1 MSSGQSLDEVRADSH
16 QSAVDW
22 AGSLAGAPP
31 RLELPG
37 EWWQAGECA
46 QSEVELPLDAE
57 TAAALRELA
66 TTLDAPPA
74 ALLLAGLWLV
84 LARHTGQSDLVV
96 LAHCRRGG
104 PMVPA
109 RGRVEPGLRFRELVR
124 AAQQA
129 IRDGAERPANPAAIV
144 RAAAARG
151 LELEFQLAFWLDEG
165 GDPPPRAGEDEAG
178 GAALVFVANVGTTS
192 LSLRASVG
200 AGVAIAATRRVL
212 ARWQV
217 LLRAAADEPD
227 ALADAL
233 PLLPADE
240 RRRVLHEWNDTAI
253 DLSGEVC
260 LQRLITAQVARCPDR
275 VAVVAEEGSWTYAE
289 LDRHANAIAA
299 ELRSRGARRGSLV
312 AVCADRSRELLAGLL
327 GVLKAGAA
335 YVPLDPDHPRE
346 RLAFMLADC
355 GARLI
360 LAQRRHAL
368 ALPASPDAI
377 VVLDEARRDADP
389 VPDDVTPDDLI
400 YVMYTSG
407 STGRPKGVMNIHRGV
422 VNRLL
427 DMQRTIPL
435 GPDDRLLQKT
445 PCGFDISVYEFFW
458 PLLAGATVVMARPGG
473 HRDPAYLV
481 EAIRAHAI
489 TTIHFVP
496 PMLAAFLEQVDPR
509 ACRSLRRVLC
519 TGDILAPALVRTC
532 HARLDV
538 EVHNLYGPTEAA
550 IEVTAHC
557 CERGVDLA
565 AIPIG
570 RPIANCTIYVLDRRG
585 EPVPPGAPGE
595 LHIGGVQVSRG
606 YWGRPGLTGERFV
619 PDPFAAAPGQRLYRT
634 GDLARWRSDGVL
646 EFLGRL
652 DHQVKIRGVRV
663 EPGEIEVV
671 LREHPA
677 VRDGLIVVHD
687 DGGERR
693 LVAYVVFAGE
703 SQHTGAAA
711 IAELRASLVARLPA
725 AMVPAAF
732 VPLPAIPVLSNG
744 KIDRNALPRPNAH
757 HFAGP
762 TERVAPRNPLERA
775 IAEIWHTVLAA
786 GCGVTDDFLAV
797 GGHSLHAAQIVARI
811 KRTLGSAL
819 SLAEFFA
826 HPTIAGQATLLADR
840 RPADEVAI
848 TPAANTGELSFAEE
862 RLYFLHQLAP
872 QSPAYH
878 CPLAFHIT
886 GECDEARLDAALRAL
901 IHRHEVLRTRYVD
914 HAGAPRRVIDAD
926 ENFELARLD
935 LGHLSPADRTDAL
948 DTALAAEAGRP
959 FDLAAGPSLRAGLV
973 RLAPD
978 ARVLWLVLHHIVTD
992 AWTES
997 LLMHELGRRYD
1008 DSAASDAPPAPTYAD
1023 YAAWQRRAL
1032 SGERHA
1038 AALARWRARLA
1049 GAPSLLALP
1058 TDRPRGDAPAHRG
1071 ARVAF
1076 TASPAALAPLRR
1088 LARAGGATLSQA
1100 VLTVF
1105 AAVLRRFADQD
1116 DLVIGLTAAARG
1128 RVELEA
1134 VAGFFVNTLPIRL
1147 DLADDPTLPTLLA
1160 RVRDAVLAAHEDEDV
1175 PFEQIV
1181 RALRSTGDGGGS
1193 PLVQVAFAPQPPGDG
1208 GLHLRGCTVRPL
1220 DVHAGG
1226 AIFDLT
1232 LLTRETAEGGL
1243 EAFFEYAT
1251 DLFDRWRIEQL
1262 ARALEAALAG
1272 VDAPASSAAELPL
1285 MSPAAESQQL
1295 LRACGPRAPVVHSSG
1310 VHAFVEAQ
1318 VDRTPD
1324 AVALVSH
1331 DEIVTYTQLE
1341 RRANRLA
1348 HHLRALGVGRG
1359 SLVGV
1364 VATRTSATFVAVLA
1378 ILKAGGAYVP
1388 LDPSYPSQRLAFI
1401 VEDAA
1406 LRWIVAEPDAAASLP
1421 PHAAKLVAPDAAHAA
1436 DERPIADVGADDLAY
1451 VLYTSGSTGQPK
1463 GVAMTHGPLANL
1475 TGWHLRHARLGRP
1488 ARTLQFAS
1496 LNFDV
1501 SAQEFLSTWA
1511 TGGALVLVSEDTR
1524 RDARALLALLERHA
1538 VERLFLPFVFLQH
1551 LAEAASSERPPATL
1565 LDVVTAGEQLKI
1577 SPAIRDLFA
1586 RLPHCSL
1593 HNHYG
1598 PTEAHVVTAHIL
1610 TGPAAAW
1617 PLLPPIGAPL
1627 DNTRIY
1633 LLDADHRPVPPGV
1646 TAELYIAGAA
1656 LARGYLGGSARTAE
1670 RFVPDPFV
1678 AGERMYRTGDL
1689 ARSDPDGNLEYVGRG
1704 DSQVKLRGIRI
1715 ELGEIE
1721 AVLAQHPAV
1730 AAAAAVVREDV
1741 HGDRRLVAYVLA
1753 RAPLDLAALRDHL
1766 RAHLPEPMLPAEF
1779 VELPQWPLLP
1789 SGKLDRRALP
1799 LPRERAPA
1807 SRPAP
1812 SSGTGLELQIAA
1824 IWRDVLQ
1831 LDQVGLDE
1839 RFFDLGG
1846 HSLLLARVRA
1856 ELERATGRAIAIV
1869 ELFRHPT
1876 IRSLAAHLGG
1886 ASSQPTIHKSPAP
1899 RANADTRAIAIVG
1912 MAGRFPGAASV
1923 DALWEALVAGR
1934 ELISF
1939 FTREQLEAA
1948 GVDPALVQAP
1958 RFVPAIGVMPDA
1970 MCFDAAFFGYSPRE
1984 ARLLDPQQR
1993 VLLEVAW
2000 AALEHAGYAPR
2011 GVDGAV
2017 GVFAG
2022 SEVPRYWLERLGT
2035 PGGPLSIEEY
2045 EVGFGNMNDT
2055 LATRVSYELGLRGP
2069 AFTVQTACS
2078 TSLVAVH
2085 VACQNLVTGECDVAL
2100 AGGAVV
2106 MPPDRLG
2113 HVSEGGSVVAPDGH
2127 CRPFDADA
2135 QGIVGGNGVGLV
2147 VLKRLAD
2154 AVADGDTIHAVIHAT
2169 AINNDGARK
2178 VGFTAPSVP
2187 GQCEVIERALA
2198 VAGLEPAQIGLV
2210 EAHGTAT
2217 RLGDPIEVAALTQA
2231 YRRRTAARAW
2241 CALGSIKGNIGHLG
2255 AAAGVT
2261 GLIKA
2266 ALALAREAIP
2276 PTLHFRAAN
2285 PELALDTSPFFVN
2298 ADTLNWPR
2306 RHVPRF
2312 AAVSSFGVGGTNA
2325 HAILGEAPPSPAT
2338 DPSRPVQL
2346 LVLSAQS
2353 PGALTT
2359 GAARLADALSRPDAP
2374 ALPEVAHTLARGRT
2388 PLRRRLAV
2396 IARDADS
2403 AVRALQGVDR
2413 VRLVEGVAGERPPRI
2428 AFLFP
2433 GGGTQS
2439 LGMGRELYFGD
2450 PAYRAEFDAAADRFA
2465 ALLDVDVR
2473 HLLYAADPDAAA
2485 RELLRPTRFLP
2496 AIFCCEYALA
2506 RRMMGL
2512 GVVPA
2517 ALTGHSLGEYTA
2529 AAIAGVLSLADAAR
2543 LLATR
2548 ARLHESLDVEAGL
2561 LVVALS
2567 EAALVQRLPP
2577 GLDLAVVN
2585 AADSCVV
2592 AGPLTA
2598 IDTFEAALARDGVE
2612 SRRLPVAG
2620 ASHCALV
2627 EPLIEPL
2634 VACARQ
2640 LSLAAP
2646 TIPIVSNVTG
2656 DWLGDDDARD
2666 PQHWGRHLR
2675 GTVRFAAGV
2684 GRLLADPEL
2693 LLVEVGPGRTLAGLA
2708 RRHPDA
2714 GARPILATMAARGG
2728 NLTDLEAFTHVLGQL
2743 WCRGVDIRWDVLFAG
2758 ERRRRVP
2765 LPTYA
2770 FERVHHE
2777 QPAQRGRTARAMPV
2791 IPDAPLTTIT
2801 ADATAPTDLVERAL
2815 AGVFADVLGVP
2826 PPGPADNF
2834 FDLGGSSFLALRVRV
2849 RIEELLGV
2857 KLPVHAFVEHPT
2869 IGGLAALIR
2878 TRLPES
2884 PVAPTPARE
2893 RLTVTLR
2900 PGPGRR
2906 LFLLQPIGGTV
2917 FTYLPLARRLDPSL
2931 HVIGV
2936 RASGME
2942 PGEPVFARMD
2952 ELVAHQ
2958 LAEVRAAQPHGPYL
2972 LGGHSAGGVIAF
2984 ELARRLLAEGER
2996 VDRVAMLDTAS
3007 LALSRR
3013 LVLLDDD
3020 DVFQIAER
3028 MRNESS
3034 LAYEQFAATLRDDP
3048 AFRGLVRAT
3057 WSALATCDAA
3067 PLAADVLYVKARVQP
3082 DPDER
3087 HADRAWMELVDGAY
3101 TRASVDADHFSMM
3114 DEPAVA
3120 EVASVMNAALADD
3133 RRPSS
3138 K

>member
-1 MSSGQSLDEVRADSH
+1 MSSGQ
-16 QSAVDW
+16 
-22 AGSLAGAPP
+22 
-31 RLELPG
+31 
-37 EWWQAGECA
+37 
-46 QSEVELPLDAE
+46 PLDDSRPASHDS
-57 TAAALRELA
+57 A
-66 TTLDAPPA
+66 DAPPP
-74 ALLLAGLWLV
+74 L
-84 LARHTGQSDLVV
+84 
-96 LAHCRRGG
+96 
-104 PMVPA
+104 
-109 RGRVEPGLRFRELVR
+109 
-124 AAQQA
+124 
-129 IRDGAERPANPAAIV
+129 
-144 RAAAARG
+144 
-151 LELEFQLAFWLDEG
+151 
-165 GDPPPRAGEDEAG
+165 PP
-178 GAALVFVANVGTTS
+178 
-192 LSLRASVG
+192 
-200 AGVAIAATRRVL
+200 
-212 ARWQV
+212 
-217 LLRAAADEPD
+217 
-227 ALADAL
+227 
-233 PLLPADE
+233 DE
-240 RRRVLHEWNDTAI
+240 RRRVLYEWNDTAI
-253 DLSGEVC
+253 ELSGEVC
-260 LQRLITAQVARCPDR
+260 LHRRIAAQVARSPER
-275 VAVVAEEGSWTYAE
+275 IAVVAEAGSWTYAE
-289 LDRHANAIAA
+289 LDRHADAVAA
-299 ELRSRGARRGSLV
+299 ELLRRGARRGSLV
-312 AVCADRSRELLAGLL
+312 AVCADRSPELLAGLL

-346 RLAFMLADC
+346 RLAFMLEDC

-360 LAQRRHAL
+360 LAQRRLAE
-368 ALPASPDAI
+368 ALPAPAEAI
-377 VVLDEARRDADP
+377 IVLDERLPAVAPAP
-389 VPDDVTPDDLI
+389 VDVTPDDLI

-427 DMQRTIPL
+427 DLQRTIPL
-435 GPDDRLLQKT
+435 GPDDRVLQKT
-445 PCGFDISVYEFFW
+445 PCGFDISVYECFW

-473 HRDPAYLV
+473 HRDPAYLL

-496 PMLAAFLEQVDPR
+496 PMLAAFLEHVDPR
-509 ACRSLRRVLC
+509 ACASLRRVLC
-519 TGDILAPALVRTC
+519 SGDVLPPALVRAC

-538 EVHNLYGPTEAA
+538 EVYNFYGPTEAA
-550 IEVTAHC
+550 IEVTAHR
-557 CERGVDLA
+557 CERGGDPA
-565 AIPIG
+565 TIPIG
-570 RPIANCTIYVLDRRG
+570 RPIANCTLYVLDHRG
-585 EPVPPGAPGE
+585 EPVPPGVAGE

-606 YWGRPGLTGERFV
+606 YWGRPALTAERFV
-619 PDPFAAAPGQRLYRT
+619 PDPFAATPGQRLYRT

-652 DHQVKIRGVRV
+652 DQQVKIRGVRV
-663 EPGEIEVV
+663 EPGEIEAV

-677 VRDGLIVVHD
+677 VRDGLVVVHD
-687 DGGERR
+687 AGGDRR
-693 LVAYVVFAGE
+693 LVAYVVFGDE
-703 SQHTGAAA
+703 SPRSTEAA
-711 IAELRASLVARLPA
+711 IAELRTSLAARLPA
-725 AMVPAAF
+725 AMVPAAL
-732 VPLPAIPVLSNG
+732 VPLPALPLLPNG
-744 KIDRNALPRPNAH
+744 KLDRNALPRPEAR
-757 HFAGP
+757 HFTRSRA
-762 TERVAPRNPLERA
+762 RVAPQSSLE
-775 IAEIWHTVLAA
+775 AELAA
-786 GCGVTDDFLAV
+786 IWCAVLGADDCGVTDDFLAI
-797 GGHSLHAAQIVARI
+797 GGHSLHAAQIVARM
-811 KRTLGSAL
+811 KRAFGSRL

-826 HPTIAGQATLLADR
+826 HPTIAGQAALLADR
-840 RPADEVAI
+840 RPAEDVAI
-848 TPAANTGELSFAEE
+848 ARAAGAGELSFAEE

-872 QSPAYH
+872 ESPAYH

-886 GECDEARLDAALRAL
+886 GACDEARLDAALRAL
-901 IHRHEVLRTRYVD
+901 IRRHEILRTRYVSD
-914 HAGAPRRVIDAD
+914 GGAPRRVIDAGARLD
-926 ENFELARLD
+926 LARLD
-935 LGHLSPADRTDAL
+935 LTHLSPVDRANAL
-948 DTALAAEAGRP
+948 DAALAAEAGRA
-959 FDLAAGPSLRAGLV
+959 FDLAAGPPLRAGLV
-973 RLAPD
+973 RLAAD
-978 ARVLWLVLHHIVTD
+978 ERVLWLVLHHIVTD
-992 AWTES
+992 GWTEA
-997 LLMHELGRRYD
+997 LLLRDLGRLYED
-1008 DSAASDAPPAPTYAD
+1008 PELTVDASAPSYAD
-1023 YAAWQRRAL
+1023 YAAWQRRRADD
-1032 SGERHA
+1032 RHA
-1038 AALARWRARLA
+1038 AALARWRTRLA
-1049 GAPSLLALP
+1049 GAPALLALP
-1058 TDRPRGDAPAHRG
+1058 SDRPRGASPARRG

-1076 TASPAALAPLRR
+1076 AVPPPALAPLRR
-1088 LARAGGATLSQA
+1088 LARTAGATLSQA
-1100 VLTVF
+1100 VLAVF
-1105 AAVLRRFADQD
+1105 AAVLRRFSDQD
-1116 DLVIGLTAAARG
+1116 DLVVGLTAAARS
-1128 RVELEA
+1128 RVELEE

-1147 DLADDPTLPTLLA
+1147 DLADDPGLSTLLA

-1181 RALRSTGDGGGS
+1181 RALRAPRDLGAS
-1193 PLVQVAFAPQPPGDG
+1193 PLVQVAFAPQPPDEA
-1208 GLHLRGCTVRPL
+1208 GLRLRGCAVRPL
-1220 DVHAGG
+1220 DLHAGG

-1243 EAFFEYAT
+1243 EATLEYAS

-1262 ARALEAALAG
+1262 ARAIEAVLANL
-1272 VDAPASSAAELPL
+1272 DAPATPVGALPLLSAAA
-1285 MSPAAESQQL
+1285 MAQQFQL
-1295 LRACGPRAPVVHSSG
+1295 AGGPRVPLPRTGG

-1324 AVALVSH
+1324 AVAIVDG
-1331 DEIVTYTQLE
+1331 DETLTYAQLD

-1348 HHLRALGVGRG
+1348 HRLRALGVGRG

-1364 VATRTSATFVAVLA
+1364 VANRTIATFVAVLA

-1388 LDPSYPSQRLAFI
+1388 LDPSYPGQRLAFI

-1406 LRWIVAEPDAAASLP
+1406 LRWIVADPAAVARLP
-1421 PHAAKLVAPDAAHAA
+1421 PHTALLVAPDAHPFPE
-1436 DERPIADVGADDLAY
+1436 DRPALELDADDLAY
-1451 VLYTSGSTGQPK
+1451 VLYTSGSTGRPK

-1475 TGWHLRHARLGRP
+1475 VHWHLRDARLGRP

-1496 LNFDV
+1496 LHFDV
-1501 SAQEFLSTWA
+1501 SAQELLSTWA
-1511 TGGALVLVSEDTR
+1511 AGGALILVSEETR
-1524 RDARALLALLERHA
+1524 RDARALLALLERQA
-1538 VERLFLPFVFLQH
+1538 AQRLFLPFVFLQH
-1551 LAEAASSERPPATL
+1551 LAEAAAATGRAPATL
-1565 LDVVTAGEQLKI
+1565 LDVVTAGEQLKV
-1577 SPAIRDLFA
+1577 SPAIRELFA
-1586 RLPHCSL
+1586 RLPHGRL

-1598 PTEAHVVTAHIL
+1598 PTEAHVVTAHVL
-1610 TGPAAAW
+1610 AGPAEAW
-1617 PLLPPIGAPL
+1617 PLLPSIGAPI

-1633 LLDADHRPVPPGV
+1633 LLDAHHRPVPPGV

-1656 LARGYLGGSARTAE
+1656 LARGYLGRPALTAE

-1678 AGERMYRTGDL
+1678 AGERMYRTGDR
-1689 ARSDPDGNLEYVGRG
+1689 ARRNKDGALEYVGRA
-1704 DSQVKLRGIRI
+1704 DSQVKLRGVRI

-1741 HGDRRLVAYVLA
+1741 PGDRRLVAYVAA
-1753 RAPLDLAALRDHL
+1753 RGPLDLASLRAHL
-1766 RAHLPEPMLPAEF
+1766 RAHLPEPMLPGEF
-1779 VELPQWPLLP
+1779 VELPRLPLLP

-1799 LPRERAPA
+1799 PPQGRAPRAA
-1807 SRPAP
+1807 SPPAP
-1812 SSGTGLELQIAA
+1812 SPGTALQQQIAA

-1831 LDQVGLDE
+1831 LDEVGLDD

-1856 ELERATGRAIAIV
+1856 DLERATGHTIGIV

-1876 IRSLAAHLGG
+1876 IRSLAEHLGG
-1886 ASSQPTIHKSPAP
+1886 APIDASAPSSSPRRTGPLA
-1899 RANADTRAIAIVG
+1899 ADDRAIAIIG

-1934 ELISF
+1934 ELITF

-1948 GVDPALVQAP
+1948 GVDPALLKNP

-1984 ARLLDPQQR
+1984 ARLIDPQQR

-2011 GVDGAV
+2011 GLDGAV

-2022 SEVPRYWLERLGT
+2022 CDVPRYWLERIGS

-2045 EVGFGNMNDT
+2045 EVGFGNMSDT

-2100 AGGAVV
+2100 AGGALV

-2127 CRPFDADA
+2127 CRPFDVDA
-2135 QGIVGGNGVGLV
+2135 QGIVGGNGVGVV

-2154 AVADGDTIHAVIHAT
+2154 AVAAGDTIHAVIRAT

-2178 VGFTAPSVP
+2178 VGFTAPSVA

-2198 VAGLEPAQIGLV
+2198 VAGVDPAQIGLV

-2231 YRRRTAARAW
+2231 YRRRTAARAS

-2255 AAAGVT
+2255 AAAGVA

-2285 PELALDTSPFFVN
+2285 PELALDSSPFFVN
-2298 ADTLNWPR
+2298 SNTITWPKS
-2306 RHVPRF
+2306 HVQRF

-2325 HAILGEAPPSPAT
+2325 HAILGEAPAAAPG

-2353 PGALTT
+2353 PAALTA
-2359 GAARLADALSRPDAP
+2359 GAARLADALAHPDAP
-2374 ALPEVAHTLARGRT
+2374 ALPDVAYTLARGRT
-2388 PLRRRLAV
+2388 AMRRRLAV
-2396 IARDADS
+2396 VARDAES
-2403 AVRALQGVDR
+2403 AARALRDGDR
-2413 VRLVEGVAGERPPRI
+2413 ARVAEGVAGDRPPRV

-2439 LGMGRELYFGD
+2439 VGMGRELYSGD
-2450 PAYRAEFDAAADRFA
+2450 PAYRAEFDAAADRFVA
-2465 ALLDVDVR
+2465 ELDVDVR
-2473 HLLYAADPDAAA
+2473 HLLHAADPDEAA
-2485 RELLRPTRFLP
+2485 RALLRPTRFLP

-2506 RRMMGL
+2506 RRMMAL

-2517 ALTGHSLGEYTA
+2517 AVTGHSLGEYTA

-2548 ARLHESLDVEAGL
+2548 ARLHESLAVEAGL
-2561 LVVALS
+2561 LVVALP
-2567 EAALVQRLPP
+2567 EAALAQRLPP

-2585 AADSCVV
+2585 AVDSCVV
-2592 AGPLTA
+2592 AGRLDA
-2598 IDTFEAALARDGVE
+2598 IEAFEAELARDGVE

-2627 EPLIEPL
+2627 EPLLPPL

-2666 PQHWGRHLR
+2666 PHHWGRHLR
-2675 GTVRFAAGV
+2675 GAVRFADGL
-2684 GRLLADPEL
+2684 GRLLAESDL

-2714 GARPILATMAARGG
+2714 GARPILSTMAARGG
-2728 NLTDLEAFTHVLGQL
+2728 NRTDAEEFTHALAQL
-2743 WCRGVDIRWDVLFAG
+2743 WCRGVDIRWDALFAG

-2777 QPAQRGRTARAMPV
+2777 HPVAPAQRGRPPRVVPPA
-2791 IPDAPLTTIT
+2791 PDAPMPT
-2801 ADATAPTDLVERAL
+2801 TAPGEGALADPIEHAL

-2826 PPGPADNF
+2826 PPGPGDNF

-2849 RIEELLGV
+2849 RVEELLGV

-2869 IGGLAALIR
+2869 IGGLAAFLR
-2878 TRLPES
+2878 ARLP
-2884 PVAPTPARE
+2884 APAAPAPAPPRE
-2893 RLTVTLR
+2893 RLTVSLR
-2900 PGPGRR
+2900 PGPGPR
-2906 LFLLQPIGGTV
+2906 LFLIQPIGGTV
-2917 FTYLPLARRLDPSL
+2917 FTYMPLAQRLAPSL
-2931 HVIGV
+2931 HVTGV

-2958 LAEVRAAQPHGPYL
+2958 LAEVRAAQPRGPYL

-2984 ELARRLLAEGER
+2984 ELARRLIEGGER
-2996 VDRVAMLDTAS
+2996 VDLVAMLDTAT
-3007 LALSRR
+3007 LALARR
-3013 LVLLDDD
+3013 LVVAGDD
-3020 DVFQIAER
+3020 DVFRIAER
-3028 MRNESS
+3028 MRSDSS
-3034 LAYEQFAATLRDDP
+3034 RAYEQFAATLRDDP
-3048 AFRGLVRAT
+3048 VFRGLVRAT
-3057 WSALATCDAA
+3057 WSALATCEPA

-3087 HADRAWMELVDGAY
+3087 HADRAWMELVDGSF

-3120 EVASVMNAALADD
+3120 TVASLLDAAIAA
-3133 RRPSS
+3133 RRSGDPP
-3138 K
+3138 